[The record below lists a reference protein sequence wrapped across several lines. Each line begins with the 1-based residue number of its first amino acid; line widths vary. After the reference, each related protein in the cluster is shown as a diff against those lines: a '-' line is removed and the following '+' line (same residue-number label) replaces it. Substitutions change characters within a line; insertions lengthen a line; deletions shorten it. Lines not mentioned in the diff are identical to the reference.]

1 MQLGHKTG
9 SYFVHGPKEV
19 QTFLTHLAV
28 DRNVSSS
35 SQNQA
40 LNAIVFLYKHVLQMK
55 LGDFSSALRARRSEY
70 LPVVLTEGEINL
82 LLTCMPT
89 TTHKLISV

>member
-1 MQLGHKTG
+1 M
-9 SYFVHGPKEV
+9 HGPKEV